1 MRNRYE
7 INWNRY
13 AALARQAAAEGTVL
27 LRIEDGA
34 LPLHEGE
41 KTAVFGR
48 IQFDYYKSGTGSGGL
63 VNTKYVVGILDA
75 LKEEKLIL
83 NGNVENY
90 YREWMKDHP
99 FDEGPG
105 WAQEPWSQEE
115 APLPENIVSA
125 AAEESEAAVIVIGR
139 TAGEERDASA
149 EKGSYL
155 LTDLEE
161 EMLAK
166 VCRAFRR
173 TIVLLNVGS
182 IIDMKWVE
190 KYRPSAVLYVWQGGM
205 EGGHGVADVLMG
217 RVNPCGKLTDTIA
230 YDISNYPSSAN
241 FGGENG
247 NVYAE
252 DIYVGYR
259 YFETFEKD
267 KVVYPFGYG
276 LSYTDFEVQCTGMER
291 RDVSGPVADKEQEKK
306 RGKIPA
312 EICTAVSKAQ
322 ETLLRV
328 KITNTGAVSGKEVVQ
343 VYVSAAQ
350 GVLGRPYRSLAAFA
364 KTKLLAPGESEEL
377 ALAVTDG
384 SIAAYDDTGLTG
396 HRSCYVLEAGRYEF
410 YIGTD
415 VRSAAYAGAFD
426 VEETTV
432 TEVCSEA
439 AAPEE
444 PFERMAQEGCK
455 NVTAPAKTSAMKDHI
470 AAEKLE
476 EIPYTGDRGWKL
488 ADVYDGKISMDVFV
502 GQLSD
507 EELCWMVKGEGMC
520 SPKVTPGTAAAFGG
534 LTEELAHYGIPCG
547 CCADGPSGI
556 RMDCGTKAFSMPNG
570 VCLASTF
577 NESLLEEL
585 YEMEGAEL
593 RMNRID
599 TLLGPGM
606 NIHRHPLNGRNFEYF
621 SEDPLVSGKMAAA
634 QLRGMNRY
642 GVTGT
647 VKHFAGNN
655 QEHNRKK
662 YNSIISERA
671 LREIYLKGFEIAVKE
686 GGAYSVMTTY
696 GAVNGVWT
704 ASNYDLVTSILRN
717 EWGFDG
723 MVMTDWWAEMNS
735 GGTAPSMDNLAA
747 MVRAQND
754 VYMVTA
760 DTKETPGNLAES
772 LRNGTLGRA
781 ALQRCVGNILKMLMR
796 SPVMDRYLDRLSREE
811 KEAFEKIES
820 GNQVSFDMVYHDVE
834 KELTLPGE
842 EICTDKG
849 TDTVIG
855 LRLLHRGIYH
865 LTMRVK
871 ADAGELAQIP
881 VSVFL
886 NGTIAGTVTING
898 TNGAWITKEV
908 DLGMIAFPNNYIR
921 LYFAQSGMKI
931 KELKIWREE

>member
-1 MRNRYE
+1 MKNRYE
-7 INWNRY
+7 IDWDRY
-13 AALARQAAAEGTVL
+13 AALARQAAAEGAVL
-27 LRIEDGA
+27 LRNEDGA

-48 IQFDYYKSGTGSGGL
+48 IQFNYYKSGTGSGGL
-63 VNTKYVVGILDA
+63 VNTKYVVGISEA
-75 LKEEKLIL
+75 LKEENLIL
-83 NGNVENY
+83 NENVEAY

-115 APLPENIVSA
+115 APLTEKIVSA
-125 AAEESEAAVIVIGR
+125 AAVESEAAVIVIGR

-161 EMLAK
+161 EMLEK
-166 VCRAFRR
+166 VCKAFRH

-190 KYRPSAVLYVWQGGM
+190 KYHPSAVLYVWQGGM

-217 RVNPCGKLTDTIA
+217 RVNPCGKLPDTIA
-230 YDISNYPSSAN
+230 YDISDYPSSVN
-241 FGGENG
+241 FGGETG

-259 YFETFEKD
+259 YFETFAD
-267 KVVYPFGYG
+267 KKVAYPFGYG
-276 LSYTDFEVQCTGMER
+276 LSYTDFEVQYTGMQR
-291 RDVSGPVADKEQEKK
+291 RDSASSAETYKNRLHKREKISAG
-306 RGKIPA
+306 R
-312 EICTAVSKAQ
+312 
-322 ETLLRV
+322 ETLLGMKV
-328 KITNTGAVSGKEVVQ
+328 TNTGAVSGKEVIQ
-343 VYVSAAQ
+343 VYVSAPQ
-350 GVLGRPYRSLAAFA
+350 GVLGKPSRSLAAFA
-364 KTKLLAPGESEEL
+364 KTKLLAPGESEVLEL
-377 ALAVTDG
+377 LVKDR
-384 SIAAYDDTGLTG
+384 SIASYDDTGLTG
-396 HRSCYVLEAGRYEF
+396 HRSCYVLEKGRYEF

-415 VRSAAYAGAFD
+415 VRSAVYAAAFD

-432 TEVCSEA
+432 AEMCNEA
-439 AAPEE
+439 AAPEKS
-444 PFERMAQEGCK
+444 FERMAPEGCK
-455 NVTAPAKTSAMKDHI
+455 NVTAPAKTSMIKEHI
-470 AAEKLE
+470 KAEKLE
-476 EIPYTGDRGWKL
+476 EIPYTGDGGWKL
-488 ADVYDGKISMDVFV
+488 ADVYDGKISIDVFV

-507 EELCWMVKGEGMC
+507 VELCWMVKGEGMC

-534 LTEELAHYGIPCG
+534 LTEELAYYGIPCG

-647 VKHFAGNN
+647 IKHFAGNN
-655 QEHNRKK
+655 QEHNRKR

-723 MVMTDWWAEMNS
+723 MVMTDWWAEMNDE
-735 GGTAPSMDNLAA
+735 GKDPSMENFAA

-754 VYMVTA
+754 VFMVTA
-760 DTKETPGNLAES
+760 DTKDTCGNLAES
-772 LRNGTLGRA
+772 LKNGTLCRA
-781 ALQRCVGNILKMLMR
+781 SLQRCVRNILNMLMR
-796 SPVMDRYLDRLSREE
+796 SPVMDRYLDRISTEE
-811 KEAFEKIES
+811 QEAFEKMKS
-820 GNQVSFDMVYHDVE
+820 GECTEFDMVYHDVDG
-834 KELTLPGE
+834 ELTLSGE
-842 EICTDKG
+842 GICTDKG

-855 LRLLHRGIYH
+855 LRLLHKGIYH
-865 LTMRVK
+865 LAMSVK

-886 NGTIAGTVTING
+886 NGTIVGTVTING
-898 TNGAWITKEV
+898 TNGAWIEREINM
-908 DLGMIAFPNNYIR
+908 GMIAFPNNYIR
-921 LYFAQSGMKI
+921 LYFAQSGMEI
-931 KELKIWREE
+931 RELKIWCEK